1 MGTPASARSI
11 AAHSRLGAEVCSTYR
26 ILQEI
31 FELAGGPTAFTK
43 AMSDVAT
50 VGRPMAVQMVE
61 SLTG

>member
-31 FELAGGPTAFTK
+31 FELAGGPTASSKKGQELQSVDITD
-43 AMSDVAT
+43 AS
-50 VGRPMAVQMVE
+50 
-61 SLTG
+61 